1 MLSVAYP
8 GLAPIYGIVASL
20 MFSAAYSTSNI
31 VMSQIFQDWNKK
43 KMLAAGVI
51 LFSLSSVT
59 AGTVNSLFV
68 FALMRFLFGLSA
80 SAINTPIYE
89 MIAQNFPIEYRST
102 ANAI

>member
-1 MLSVAYP
+1 
-8 GLAPIYGIVASL
+8 
-20 MFSAAYSTSNI
+20 
-31 VMSQIFQDWNKK
+31 
-43 KMLAAGVI
+43 MLATGVI

-89 MIAQNFPIEYRST
+89 MIAQNFPLEYRST
-102 ANAI
+102 ANAIQNSGYYIGAGFASFMVIII